1 MRLVEVLTLLPGRE
15 VTVELLLLG
24 RAVLPELGLSLTVGL
39 LVTVGLSLTVGLLPT
54 VGLPVEEDLTEAPVL
69 APVVAPGRR
78 MLPVVPCGLRVMAP
92 VVLLRWTLAT

>member
-24 RAVLPELGLSLTVGL
+24 RAVLPELGL

-54 VGLPVEEDLTEAPVL
+54 VGLPNEEDLTEAPVL